1 MNISL
6 LCKWWWKLEQN
17 EGHWQEI
24 VRKKYMKNDAISRL
38 KKKSTNSPV
47 WNQLLSVKDIYIQ
60 GRKMIVG
67 KDNATSLW
75 RDTWVCETP
84 LKDKFPQLFQ
94 ISNEPEITVAGA
106 ANVGWHMSFRR
117 WLNEG
122 LQTQFRQL
130 RDLLSSFAINSDKDK
145 PKWIWGNNGL
155 FSVKSMYDQLCI
167 NEVGAQYN
175 LIWKAKLP
183 LKIKIWLW
191 LIEHNAILTKDN
203 LAKKNWSGDIHCL
216 FCNEVETI
224 DHLFF
229 VCVSSKYT
237 WSLVA
242 SVLGASHRP
251 ISFGQFWQWA
261 SVLLPNRK
269 HFHIIGL
276 AAICWALWTTRN
288 DSCFEKKAIRSPTEI
303 VCSASS
309 FIKILGRFTDGTK
322 QGGTRSRCGGP
333 PEDGAALPHTGF
345 WQWRGDSSSS
355 VVLVI
360 CSGVSS
366 FSESSGAFVPF
377 LQ

>member
-1 MNISL
+1 
-6 LCKWWWKLEQN
+6 
-17 EGHWQEI
+17 
-24 VRKKYMKNDAISRL
+24 
-38 KKKSTNSPV
+38 
-47 WNQLLSVKDIYIQ
+47 
-60 GRKMIVG
+60 
-67 KDNATSLW
+67 
-75 RDTWVCETP
+75 
-84 LKDKFPQLFQ
+84 
-94 ISNEPEITVAGA
+94 
-106 ANVGWHMSFRR
+106 
-117 WLNEG
+117 
-122 LQTQFRQL
+122 
-130 RDLLSSFAINSDKDK
+130 
-145 PKWIWGNNGL
+145 
-155 FSVKSMYDQLCI
+155 MYDQLCI

-203 LAKKNWSGDIHCL
+203 LAKKNWSGDMHCL

-242 SVLGASHRP
+242 SVLGASHIP

-288 DSCFEKKAIRSPTEI
+288 DSCFEKKAIRTPTEI

-309 FIKILGRFTDGTK
+309 FIKYWAGLQTGRNK
-322 QGGTRSRCGGP
+322 
-333 PEDGAALPHTGF
+333 EELEAGAAALLKTVLHFHT
-345 WQWRGDSSSS
+345 QA
-355 VVLVI
+355 
-360 CSGVSS
+360 SGN
-366 FSESSGAFVPF
+366 GAGIAL